1 LGSFSYTGASNV
13 TLGSSY
19 LNVISNQL
27 SGWLSQISKD
37 FDIGLNYKPGDKI
50 TSNELEVAL
59 STQLFD
65 DRVIIEGNLGMIS
78 NSSSSQAASNIVG
91 DVDVSFKI
99 TDDGRWRLKAF
110 NHSNTSSTNNITSYD
125 NYAPYTQGVGIS
137 FRKEFDKLSEIFRSK
152 KSKQKKE

>member
-1 LGSFSYTGASNV
+1 
-13 TLGSSY
+13 
-19 LNVISNQL
+19 VISNQL

-37 FDIGLNYKPGDKI
+37 FDIGLNYKPGDKL

-110 NHSNTSSTNNITSYD
+110 NHSNTSSTNNVTSYD